1 MAIVRVL
8 FFLMLLLSSGTMV
21 LYLFT
26 RNERYTRQSIRL
38 FSWTIVVLCLF
49 FAVLVIQRI

>member
-26 RNERYTRQSIRL
+26 RNERYKRQSIRR
-38 FSWTIVVLCLF
+38 FSWTIVVRCLF

>member
-8 FFLMLLLSSGTMV
+8 FFLMLLLSGGTMV

-26 RNERYTRQSIRL
+26 RNERYKRQSIRL
-38 FSWTIVVLCLF
+38 FSWTIVVLCVF
-49 FAVLVIQRI
+49 FAVLVFQRI

>member
-8 FFLMLLLSSGTMV
+8 FFLMLLLSGGTMV

-26 RNERYTRQSIRL
+26 RNERYKRQSIRL

>member
-8 FFLMLLLSSGTMV
+8 FFLMLLLSGGTMV

-38 FSWTIVVLCLF
+38 FSWTIVVLCVF
-49 FAVLVIQRI
+49 FAVLVFQRI